1 MRKNQG
7 VELVLKPINMHGG
20 GYSNFLR
27 QIKKETQTNEKMLN
41 AIRVQEKLVRNK
53 YEIKKKTFEI
63 NIKSTEF
70 NEDMLGRK
78 VSNIEEFFDV
88 IDC

>member
-1 MRKNQG
+1 
-7 VELVLKPINMHGG
+7 
-20 GYSNFLR
+20 
-27 QIKKETQTNEKMLN
+27 MLN

-70 NEDMLGRK
+70 NEDMLSRK

-88 IDC
+88 IDWKQNITTFMGACLCRHRFSFEEVS